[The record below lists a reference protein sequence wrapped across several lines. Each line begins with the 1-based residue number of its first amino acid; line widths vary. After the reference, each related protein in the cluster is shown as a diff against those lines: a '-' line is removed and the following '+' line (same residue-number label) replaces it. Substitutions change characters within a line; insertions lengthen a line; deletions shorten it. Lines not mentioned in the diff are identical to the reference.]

1 DRGSGWRERA
11 GGERGDALGGGGTK
25 RTVSPGYAY
34 TREVSPVWGEPVT
47 IYDSHRPETW
57 HVPFRDQVSP
67 ALVVRAPL
75 GGYVVPCAW
84 AAEIGACL
92 ALHGI
97 HFEVVVTASNG
108 VRVVSFSATL

>member
-1 DRGSGWRERA
+1 GEPEGGAGADAARA
-11 GGERGDALGGGGTK
+11 RGTK
-25 RTVSPGYAY
+25 TRDLPGYACRRKV
-34 TREVSPVWGEPVT
+34 TPVPGEPVT